1 MIINLTVELIKNTW
15 CKYLSYKMSQYFL
28 KSFENSDGN
37 VKVKSDLSIMMVQKD
52 QNLLVLNEK

>member
-37 VKVKSDLSIMMVQKD
+37 VKVKLDLSIMMVQKD
-52 QNLLVLNEK
+52 QIYWY